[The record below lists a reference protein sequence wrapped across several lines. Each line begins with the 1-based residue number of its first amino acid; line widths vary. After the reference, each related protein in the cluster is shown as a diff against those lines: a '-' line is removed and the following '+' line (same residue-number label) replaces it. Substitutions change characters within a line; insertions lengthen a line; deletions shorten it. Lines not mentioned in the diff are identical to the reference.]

1 MKNPSEL
8 ILRYLDGVAT
18 EKEVAQLEEQLR
30 NSPEL
35 QDAYLESIEL
45 DCLLKHEAQSTHS
58 NGSFPEAK
66 ILTEKKHSTKAA
78 IRWILSVAAIFALFI
93 ISTAGKWTV
102 TRSTNAATPSLGE
115 VPFANSQTNS
125 TLSSAAAIGDI
136 LTVKKEL
143 NSGANIDYRNDD
155 GLTSLH
161 LASIYGHSEV
171 AIYLIENGADLNQV
185 DASGNTAL
193 HIAAFLGRW
202 LIVEELL
209 EAGGNPEIRNRDGFN
224 ADDLVALNWNPNLE
238 RYYLYLEETLQ
249 LDLDFQKIRQARP
262 RIRTTINQFM
272 PERVTAGVLDETS
285 TLVTT
290 TARMLGKSLA
300 YAKGEDHSLGLST
313 ASFASSAMS
322 GNLIGATFAR
332 VIPNRTQ
339 GSPPSVSLVQAARTG
354 NIAAV
359 NQHIKAGSDLN
370 QRNDFDESTPIIVA
384 AAFGRDDVVRALI
397 EAGADLAATN
407 NQRQTALHAAA
418 FFCRQSTVEMLIAA
432 KMDLAAVNYQG
443 ETAYDIVASPMTK
456 ELRYVYRYIY
466 GLLKLDLD
474 LEKIEA
480 ERENIAKTLFSH
492 QQN

>member
-1 MKNPSEL
+1 
-8 ILRYLDGVAT
+8 
-18 EKEVAQLEEQLR
+18 
-30 NSPEL
+30 
-35 QDAYLESIEL
+35 
-45 DCLLKHEAQSTHS
+45 
-58 NGSFPEAK
+58 
-66 ILTEKKHSTKAA
+66 
-78 IRWILSVAAIFALFI
+78 
-93 ISTAGKWTV
+93 
-102 TRSTNAATPSLGE
+102 
-115 VPFANSQTNS
+115 
-125 TLSSAAAIGDI
+125 
-136 LTVKKEL
+136 
-143 NSGANIDYRNDD
+143 
-155 GLTSLH
+155 
-161 LASIYGHSEV
+161 
-171 AIYLIENGADLNQV
+171 
-185 DASGNTAL
+185 
-193 HIAAFLGRW
+193 
-202 LIVEELL
+202 
-209 EAGGNPEIRNRDGFN
+209 
-224 ADDLVALNWNPNLE
+224 
-238 RYYLYLEETLQ
+238 
-249 LDLDFQKIRQARP
+249 
-262 RIRTTINQFM
+262 
-272 PERVTAGVLDETS
+272 
-285 TLVTT
+285 
-290 TARMLGKSLA
+290 
-300 YAKGEDHSLGLST
+300 
-313 ASFASSAMS
+313 MS

-397 EAGADLAATN
+397 EARADLAATN

-480 ERENIAKTLFSH
+480 ERKNIAKTLFSH